1 MESWPDGARYDGIY
15 VDGKKEGKGRL
26 TFADGSYY
34 EGEFHT
40 NEISGFGN
48 YYWPDGK

>member
-1 MESWPDGARYDGIY
+1 M
-15 VDGKKEGKGRL
+15 L

-34 EGEFHT
+34 QGQFQK

-48 YYWPDGK
+48 YYWPDGKSYAGNWSKNKMDG